1 MCVFYNERER
11 ERERGREREMERDR
25 GNIHILHAVLGKE
38 DSLFDNAMIVTS
50 KEIEDIMHSVAL

>member
-1 MCVFYNERER
+1 MPRAILSDMSVNMVSER
-11 ERERGREREMERDR
+11 
-25 GNIHILHAVLGKE
+25 NCKSLHAVLGKE